1 MACAGAKCSGDIVQK
16 IKVKNPIVGMYPI
29 RPGTEQ
35 ERRGGKGRKRKR
47 EGGGKY
53 MQFKRESLTLCRIG
67 RR

>member
-1 MACAGAKCSGDIVQK
+1 MACAGAKCGGDVVQK

-35 ERRGGKGRKRKR
+35 ERRSVKERKRKR
-47 EGGGKY
+47 GGGKY